1 MIKERTNASYYEEL
15 EGTDGTEIIEGQM
28 WWYSPIIHIS
38 VVPENTAPNKPAK
51 PSGEEKGKT
60 GQTYTYTTSTTDPDG
75 DQVYY
80 MWDWGDGNTSGWLG
94 PFNSGAQA
102 SAEKSWSVKGAY
114 SIKVKA
120 KDPSGAESAWSDP
133 LSIKMPTSKSTQMM
147 SLLVQFLHNLL
158 QFLQNLLK

>member
-1 MIKERTNASYYEEL
+1 MRPIMRNSKGRMGGKLSRDRRG
-15 EGTDGTEIIEGQM
+15 GTAQ
-28 WWYSPIIHIS
+28 IIHVS
-38 VVPENTAPNKPAK
+38 VVPENTAPNKPDK

-102 SAEKSWSVKGAY
+102 SAEKSWSVKGDY

-133 LSIKMPTSKSTQMM
+133 LSIKMPTSKSIQMM
-147 SLLVQFLHNLL
+147 SLLAQFLHNLL